1 MIIKGE
7 LSAKAL
13 LLKAGQK
20 EVNDELGSLGF
31 HARGKNMRHFLS
43 FTLGASVVL
52 ALAGCA
58 ASKPPH
64 TPPRL
69 SDEKCDLI
77 AKVLSI
83 HYPMTRAE
91 VDKKLGPSRIV
102 PGVMISGLRW
112 DRYWIGEDA
121 SVELGF
127 SVRNHPKCSDDDW
140 VNPPAY
146 TDIHF
151 RIDGQWRV
159 FRYTLEPSP
168 LSQFLR

>member
-1 MIIKGE
+1 
-7 LSAKAL
+7 
-13 LLKAGQK
+13 
-20 EVNDELGSLGF
+20 
-31 HARGKNMRHFLS
+31 MRYFLS
-43 FTLGASVVL
+43 FTLGASVAL
-52 ALAGCA
+52 ALVGCA
-58 ASKPPH
+58 ASKPPY

-83 HYPMTRAE
+83 NHPMTRAE
-91 VDKKLGPSRIV
+91 VDKKLGPSKILR
-102 PGVMISGLRW
+102 GVIISGFRC

-121 SVELGF
+121 SVELSF
-127 SVRNHPKCSDDDW
+127 SVQNNFECSDDDW
-140 VNPPAY
+140 VTPPAHI
-146 TDIHF
+146 DIHF